1 MKFGV
6 GIRKKLTGAE
16 LSVRVL
22 QLSSLLPCLY
32 VLAASGYRGMFAQRG
47 VFSFLFDLGI
57 SLLPRWEA
65 LALSALYRLTSGEI
79 LFYFAMLALA
89 LIWGLASRPLLG
101 ERHGVAGRK
110 LYAALIA
117 ADLLVRLIPLPF
129 NLTFGRP
136 MAAVGFAVR
145 LVCLVLVVLDLL
157 AHRRAQKE

>member
-6 GIRKKLTGAE
+6 GLRRKLTGAE
-16 LSVRVL
+16 LSVRVM
-22 QLSSLLPCLY
+22 QAASLLPCLY
-32 VLAASGYRGMFAQRG
+32 VLSASGYRGIFAQPG
-47 VFSFLFDLGI
+47 VFSSLFDLGV

-65 LALSALYRLTSGEI
+65 LGLSTLYRLTSSE
-79 LFYFAMLALA
+79 LAFYFVMLALA
-89 LIWGLASRPLLG
+89 LIWGLVSRPLLG